1 MIKGSCN
8 GLKTN
13 RKAIIEQLKK
23 NIHFHPLIWAL
34 YITSLLSSLSHNLSV
49 PLHYTSLHHTALHC
63 TTLLVLYI
71 YIVFVTKRINLTKLN
86 YTATHTYTTQHN
98 ATYTTVHCT
107 TSLFCSSQLKYICY
121 IQFYPTLLY
130 SALLYFSFS
139 SRFLPLFSFF
149 SFPRLPFSSLFF
161 SSQFCSALVCSSFF
175 VLFRSCSTLTYT
187 LV

>member
-130 SALLYFSFS
+130 STFHSLPDFSLYFLSFLS
-139 SRFLPLFSFF
+139 LACPFLLFSFPLNF
-149 SFPRLPFSSLFF
+149 VLLWSVRLSLF
-161 SSQFCSALVCSSFF
+161 CSEAAQL
-175 VLFRSCSTLTYT
+175 
-187 LV
+187 